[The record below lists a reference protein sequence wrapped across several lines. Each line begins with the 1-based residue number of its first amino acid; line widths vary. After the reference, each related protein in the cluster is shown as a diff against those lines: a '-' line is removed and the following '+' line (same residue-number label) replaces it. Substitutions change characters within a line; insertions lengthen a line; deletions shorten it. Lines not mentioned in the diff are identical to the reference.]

1 MKIQTVKMVRK
12 IRDDYYIRLKNR
24 TYEERKAFFHE
35 MSEKVN
41 SRARSLIENRLADN
55 SNGAE
60 KVRVTQ
66 EHSRPEEAV
75 RSFKVPVRRHPSEAL
90 KTGHPVT

>member
-12 IRDDYYIRLKNR
+12 IRDDYYNQLKNR

-41 SRARSLIENRLADN
+41 SRARTLIENQLADN
-55 SNGAE
+55 NGAE
-60 KVRVTQ
+60 KAQPHNSGVICDTKS
-66 EHSRPEEAV
+66 H
-75 RSFKVPVRRHPSEAL
+75 
-90 KTGHPVT
+90 